1 MALKA
6 EEAAA
11 QLIRSDRA
19 SSQILRAVNAVRVE
33 PKLRLSNAGAP
44 ELEIQGSSPNV
55 TIGAV
60 WTQVEGKPVW
70 KFE

>member
-55 TIGAV
+55 TL
-60 WTQVEGKPVW
+60 
-70 KFE
+70 